1 MSKPLQADDLTIG
14 QWVLINEINQE
25 ALPEVP
31 AGMMAVAPRQ
41 RPHGWP
47 LKIISID
54 LPWLFIWNGNSF
66 DSIDSRRLLLQ
77 RASMS
82 YVRSIM
88 KHRDGHLLPPK
99 DRRKSRS
106 KKKSVA
112 ETLGE
117 ALGELAGADQYVSSG
132 FYDKK
137 LAELNEPLSLEE
149 LAKHCRPAGLNCPY
163 CGVEMVLA
171 RPAIDP
177 KLISKVA
184 YPICPKC
191 GLQGQ
196 PIPI

>member
-1 MSKPLQADDLTIG
+1 MNAKPLQADDLTIG

-77 RASMS
+77 RASIS
-82 YVRSIM
+82 YVRSVM

-99 DRRKSRS
+99 ERRKR
-106 KKKSVA
+106 KKSPA
-112 ETLGE
+112 EALGE
-117 ALGELAGADQYVSSG
+117 TLGELAGADRYVSSSP
-132 FYDKK
+132 FES
-137 LAELNEPLSLEE
+137 LIPLEE
-149 LAKHCRPAGLNCPY
+149 LAKYCRPAMTTCPR
-163 CGVEMVLA
+163 CGGDMVLA
-171 RPAIDP
+171 RPAADP
-177 KLISKVA
+177 QLISPIA

-196 PIPI
+196 PVAI